1 MADAKE
7 SAQDRQARER
17 MEKCIAAMSV
27 SARHKRLAG
36 QLLKLLDHKGDDSEA
51 KSAAGRT
58 IDI

>member
-17 MEKCIAAMSV
+17 IEKCIAAMSV
-27 SARHKRLAG
+27 STRHKRLAG
-36 QLLKLLDHKGDDSEA
+36 RLLKLLDHKGGESEA
-51 KSAAGRT
+51 KNVTGRT